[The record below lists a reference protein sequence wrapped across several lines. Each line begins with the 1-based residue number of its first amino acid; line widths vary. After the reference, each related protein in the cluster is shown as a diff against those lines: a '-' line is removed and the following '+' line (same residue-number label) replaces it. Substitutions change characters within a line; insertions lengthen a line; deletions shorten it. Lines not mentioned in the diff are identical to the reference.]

1 MTMEKISKYLAMVK
15 LPFLVLAIALA
26 ASFAVV
32 NFSSA
37 KLQQAEEQNR
47 SRLLQLKEARSRYQR
62 SGNERETILRYLPA
76 YQQLQKQRFVGSEQ
90 RIDWLEALRVASG
103 QAGSFGVT
111 YQLAPQKPFGL
122 VGKENPMSTYLR
134 HSDMKLAFGLVH
146 EGDLMR
152 FFDALHAQ
160 QTGIFMLTD
169 CSLDRAAQ
177 GVTPAPRHANLS
189 AQCELSWL
197 TIEPAKGK
205 S

>member
-1 MTMEKISKYLAMVK
+1 MNIKELATLKIPLMLLGIS
-15 LPFLVLAIALA
+15 LA

-32 NFSSA
+32 KLSSA
-37 KLQQAEEQNR
+37 KREQAEVQNR
-47 SRLLQLKEARSRYQR
+47 GRLLQLKEARSRFQR
-62 SGNERETILRYLPA
+62 SGNERETILRYLPD
-76 YQQLQKQRFVGSEQ
+76 YQQLQKQGFVGSEQ
-90 RIDWLEALRVASG
+90 RIDWLEGLRVANG

-111 YQLAPQKPFGL
+111 YQLAPQKPFSL
-122 VGKENPMSTYLR
+122 AGKENPMSANLR

-152 FFDALHAQ
+152 FFHALQAQ

-169 CSLDRAAQ
+169 CSLDRANQ
-177 GVTPAPRHANLS
+177 GVTPAPGQANLN